1 MLGVSE
7 LMTTIALNTK
17 FGKVENKILVVSDLV
32 KKQILTLKYQ
42 MLKKK
47 YITTSDYNTF
57 LSDIL
62 DAKLKKKKE

>member
-32 KKQILTLKYQ
+32 KKQILTLKY
-42 MLKKK
+42 
-47 YITTSDYNTF
+47 
-57 LSDIL
+57 
-62 DAKLKKKKE
+62 